1 MHILVQVCWALV
13 TVRWS
18 DPCLTLRALHG
29 RATGAI
35 WFAGYCVHAF
45 SAVRHCPFRKAQ
57 RLGGTV
63 HPNLLY
69 HIRSPTVEGKHRLLT
84 RAPPPREVAARISR
98 RPFYTHTHRTRAL
111 DGGRVALHHPHP
123 RKEKA
128 LLPAAMARGES
139 GRSPI
144 GAGAGAATGTGSPGS
159 CATISATA
167 PSGTWLSE
175 GEGEAWGEGAGASE
189 GEGQLS

>member
-1 MHILVQVCWALV
+1 MVQP
-13 TVRWS
+13 S
-18 DPCLTLRALHG
+18 TLS
-29 RATGAI
+29 I
-35 WFAGYCVHAF
+35 
-45 SAVRHCPFRKAQ
+45 FRKAQ
-57 RLGGTV
+57 RGTQICIRRTQ
-63 HPNLLY
+63 PN
-69 HIRSPTVEGKHRLLT
+69 PVEGKHRLLT
-84 RAPPPREVAARISR
+84 RSPAARGGGTDKQKT
-98 RPFYTHTHRTRAL
+98 FLHTHRTRRRQ
-111 DGGRVALHHPHP
+111 GGAPPHP

-167 PSGTWLSE
+167 PSGTWLSD
-175 GEGEAWGEGAGASE
+175 GEGEGAGASE

>member
-1 MHILVQVCWALV
+1 MDKQKTFL
-13 TVRWS
+13 
-18 DPCLTLRALHG
+18 
-29 RATGAI
+29 
-35 WFAGYCVHAF
+35 
-45 SAVRHCPFRKAQ
+45 
-57 RLGGTV
+57 
-63 HPNLLY
+63 
-69 HIRSPTVEGKHRLLT
+69 
-84 RAPPPREVAARISR
+84 
-98 RPFYTHTHRTRAL
+98 HTHRTRRRQ
-111 DGGRVALHHPHP
+111 GGAPPHP
-123 RKEKA
+123 RNEKA

>member
-1 MHILVQVCWALV
+1 MICVLVYVVGGVARAPEQFHTRRSQLFLLVLQVGYG
-13 TVRWS
+13 
-18 DPCLTLRALHG
+18 RALTVPENMVQPCDTVH
-29 RATGAI
+29 
-35 WFAGYCVHAF
+35 FAKGYPKVYTQRTVEC
-45 SAVRHCPFRKAQ
+45 AVR
-57 RLGGTV
+57 
-63 HPNLLY
+63 
-69 HIRSPTVEGKHRLLT
+69 KHRLLT
-84 RAPPPREVAARISR
+84 RSPAARGGGTDKQKT
-98 RPFYTHTHRTRAL
+98 FLHTHRTRRRQ
-111 DGGRVALHHPHP
+111 GGAPPHP

-167 PSGTWLSE
+167 PSGTWLSD
-175 GEGEAWGEGAGASE
+175 GEGEGAGASE

>member
-1 MHILVQVCWALV
+1 M
-13 TVRWS
+13 
-18 DPCLTLRALHG
+18 
-29 RATGAI
+29 
-35 WFAGYCVHAF
+35 
-45 SAVRHCPFRKAQ
+45 
-57 RLGGTV
+57 
-63 HPNLLY
+63 
-69 HIRSPTVEGKHRLLT
+69 EGKHRLLT

-98 RPFYTHTHRTRAL
+98 RPFYTHTGL
-111 DGGRVALHHPHP
+111 DGGSRQGGAPPHP
-123 RKEKA
+123 RNEKA

-175 GEGEAWGEGAGASE
+175 VEGEAWGEGAGASE